1 MLGLTARASGKSYTV
16 THARPVDN
24 RSARQ
29 PTMRHRPARNGEK
42 NWPQPIVA
50 TFYFDA
56 AWQTSQTLRHL
67 MHASLADETL
77 GLLKP
82 PELLMQAM
90 ETMLN
95 SICPGF
101 PDDADSLDCF
111 QKRLQMHLSELTASE
126 LGQLQQLL
134 KASRF
139 DHVVIES
146 IIDDFM
152 MIEHGFANGPPH
164 CRQRT
169 LMFTNDLYYAIDE
182 AIDTASR
189 VEATLTPECRL
200 TPAQAQHTRD
210 LLATLSGQHA
220 RGSIT
225 LAGLAD
231 AANELARAT
240 GTSVKTDRAVAA
252 HPLPPASSVTWQ
264 GGQLMVDSHALA
276 VLTETKNGALG
287 ASLLRDLL
295 ELLLVHKLFG
305 PIADLMTLSAGQRA
319 LLQREIEQVLSRPPS
334 VTDSAISVRAAEVL
348 ARRSSFG
355 TMQIFPT
362 VGATLGHAWISPVLS
377 VVPDKSRK
385 GVEAGKRFMRSGLRL
400 EPTQCTVNEWDIRW
414 LSPHENNDMYPA
426 AHAWHLTVPAHR
438 LKLQQ
443 AAEQT
448 REEWQRKKLPYRFI
462 GTEPGMPATGCRA
475 TVWHASQHAM
485 DDDTRSLFEHFTL
498 GLPEPESPT
507 ELALRMAQFMR
518 WLDVLGSRSV
528 VKHGDL

>member
-1 MLGLTARASGKSYTV
+1 MLGLVKPHSSILMRAQTAQPRQGIARAP
-16 THARPVDN
+16 RM
-24 RSARQ
+24 RSS
-29 PTMRHRPARNGEK
+29 PRPAGAAPWHAK
-42 NWPQPIVA
+42 A
-50 TFYFDA
+50 TYYFDA

-67 MHASLADETL
+67 MHVSLNNEPL
-77 GLLKP
+77 GLHKP
-82 PELLMQAM
+82 PELLMQTVEA
-90 ETMLN
+90 MLN
-95 SICPGF
+95 SICPGL

-146 IIDDFM
+146 VIDDFM

-169 LMFTNDLYYAIDE
+169 LMFTKDLHYAIDE
-182 AIDTASR
+182 AIDTASGI
-189 VEATLTPECRL
+189 EATLPPEYRL
-200 TPAQAQHTRD
+200 TPTQAQQTRD
-210 LLATLSGQHA
+210 VLAALSSQHA
-220 RGSIT
+220 RGGIT

-240 GTSVKTDRAVAA
+240 GTSVKTERAVAT
-252 HPLPPASSVTWQ
+252 HTLPPASSVIWQ
-264 GGQLMVDSHALA
+264 AGQLMVDSRVLE
-276 VLTETKNGALG
+276 VLTETKNSALA

-295 ELLLVHKLFG
+295 EMLLVHKLLG
-305 PIADLMTLSAGQRA
+305 PMADLMTLSAGQRA
-319 LLQREIEQVLSRPPS
+319 LVQQEIEQVLSRPPS
-334 VTDSAISVRAAEVL
+334 VTGSAISIRAAEVL

-414 LSPHENNDMYPA
+414 LSPHENDDMYPA

-448 REEWQRKKLPYRFI
+448 REEWQRKKLPYRYI

-518 WLDVLGSRSV
+518 WLDVLSSRSV
-528 VKHGDL
+528 KKHGDL

>member
-29 PTMRHRPARNGEK
+29 PTMSHRPARNGEK
-42 NWPQPIVA
+42 NWPQPAVA
-50 TFYFDA
+50 TYYFDA

-67 MHASLADETL
+67 MHAILADEPL
-77 GLLKP
+77 GLHKP
-82 PELLMQAM
+82 PELLMQTMAS
-90 ETMLN
+90 MLN
-95 SICPGF
+95 SICPGL

-126 LGQLQQLL
+126 LSQLQQLL
-134 KASRF
+134 KAGPF
-139 DHVVIES
+139 DHVVVES

-169 LMFTNDLYYAIDE
+169 LMFPKGLYHALDE
-182 AIDTASR
+182 AIDTATR
-189 VEATLTPECRL
+189 VEATLPPECRL
-200 TPAQAQHTRD
+200 TPAQAQQTRD
-210 LLATLSGQHA
+210 LLATLHGQHA
-220 RGSIT
+220 HGGIT
-225 LAGLAD
+225 LAGLTD

-240 GTSVKTDRAVAA
+240 GTLVKTDMAVAA
-252 HPLPPASSVTWQ
+252 HPLLPASSMIWQ
-264 GGQLMVDSHALA
+264 AGQLMIESHTLA
-276 VLTETKNGALG
+276 VLTKTGNGALG

-305 PIADLMTLSAGQRA
+305 PMADLMTLSAGQRA
-319 LLQREIEQVLSRPPS
+319 LLQREIEQVLSRQPS
-334 VTDSAISVRAAEVL
+334 VTDSTISIRAAEVL

-385 GVEAGKRFMRSGLRL
+385 GIEAGKRFMRSGLRL
-400 EPTQCTVNEWDIRW
+400 EPTQCTINEWDIQF
-414 LSPHENNDMYPA
+414 LSPRENDDMYPA
-426 AHAWHLTVPAHR
+426 AHAWHLTVPAHW
-438 LKLQQ
+438 LKLQH

-475 TVWHASQHAM
+475 TVWHAAQRAM
-485 DDDTRSLFEHFTL
+485 DDDTRSLFEHFML
-498 GLPEPESPT
+498 GLSEPESPT
-507 ELALRMAQFMR
+507 ELALRMSQFMR
-518 WLDVLGSRSV
+518 WLDVLSSRSV

>member
-1 MLGLTARASGKSYTV
+1 MLGLVKTHSSILIRAQTAQPRQGIARAPRMRSSPRPTGAAPW
-16 THARPVDN
+16 HA
-24 RSARQ
+24 
-29 PTMRHRPARNGEK
+29 K
-42 NWPQPIVA
+42 A
-50 TFYFDA
+50 TYYFDA

-67 MHASLADETL
+67 MLASLTDEPL
-77 GLLKP
+77 GLHKP
-82 PELLMQAM
+82 PELLMQTM
-90 ETMLN
+90 EAMLN
-95 SICPGF
+95 SICPGL

-146 IIDDFM
+146 VIDDFM

-169 LMFTNDLYYAIDE
+169 LMFTKGLYHAIDE
-182 AIDTASR
+182 AIDTAFGI
-189 VEATLTPECRL
+189 EATLPPECRL

-210 LLATLSGQHA
+210 LLATLSDQHA
-220 RGSIT
+220 CGGIT

-231 AANELARAT
+231 AANELSRAT
-240 GTSVKTDRAVAA
+240 GTSVKTERALAA
-252 HPLPPASSVTWQ
+252 HTLPPASSVIWHA
-264 GGQLMVDSHALA
+264 GQLMVDSRVLE
-276 VLTETKNGALG
+276 VLTETKNSALG

-295 ELLLVHKLFG
+295 EMLLVRKLFG
-305 PIADLMTLSAGQRA
+305 PMADLMTLSAGQRA

-334 VTDSAISVRAAEVL
+334 VTGSAISIRAAEVL
-348 ARRSSFG
+348 ARRGGFG

-362 VGATLGHAWISPVLS
+362 VGATLGHAWIAPALS

-414 LSPHENNDMYPA
+414 LSPTENDDMYPA

-475 TVWHASQHAM
+475 TVWHATQGAM
-485 DDDTRSLFEHFTL
+485 DDDTRSLFKHFTL
-498 GLPEPESPT
+498 GLPDPESPT
-507 ELALRMAQFMR
+507 ELALQMAQFMR

-528 VKHGDL
+528 KKHSDL

>member
-1 MLGLTARASGKSYTV
+1 M
-16 THARPVDN
+16 
-24 RSARQ
+24 RSS
-29 PTMRHRPARNGEK
+29 PRPAGAAPWHAK
-42 NWPQPIVA
+42 A
-50 TFYFDA
+50 TYYFDA

-67 MHASLADETL
+67 MHASLNNEPL
-77 GLLKP
+77 GLHKP
-82 PELLMQAM
+82 PELLMQTM
-90 ETMLN
+90 EAMLN
-95 SICPGF
+95 SICPGL

-146 IIDDFM
+146 VIDDFM

-169 LMFTNDLYYAIDE
+169 LMFTKDLHYAIDE
-182 AIDTASR
+182 AIDTASGI
-189 VEATLTPECRL
+189 EATLPPEYRL
-200 TPAQAQHTRD
+200 TPTQAQQTRD
-210 LLATLSGQHA
+210 VLAALSSQHA
-220 RGSIT
+220 RGGIT

-240 GTSVKTDRAVAA
+240 GTSVKTERAVAT
-252 HPLPPASSVTWQ
+252 HTLPPASSVIWQ
-264 GGQLMVDSHALA
+264 AGQLMVDSRVLE
-276 VLTETKNGALG
+276 VLTETKNSALA

-295 ELLLVHKLFG
+295 EMLLVHKLLG
-305 PIADLMTLSAGQRA
+305 PMADLMTLSAGQRA
-319 LLQREIEQVLSRPPS
+319 LVQQEIEQVLSRPPS
-334 VTDSAISVRAAEVL
+334 VTGSAISIRAAEVL

-362 VGATLGHAWISPVLS
+362 VGAMLGHAWISPVLS

-414 LSPHENNDMYPA
+414 LSPSEHNDMYPA

-443 AAEQT
+443 AADQT

-475 TVWHASQHAM
+475 TVWHATQGAM
-485 DDDTRSLFEHFTL
+485 DDDTRSVFEHFTL

-528 VKHGDL
+528 KKHGDL

>member
-29 PTMRHRPARNGEK
+29 PTMSHRPARNGAK
-42 NWPQPIVA
+42 NWPQPMVA
-50 TFYFDA
+50 TYYFDA

-67 MHASLADETL
+67 MHASLNNEPL
-77 GLLKP
+77 GLHKP
-82 PELLMQAM
+82 PELLMQTM
-90 ETMLN
+90 EAMLN
-95 SICPGF
+95 SICPGL

-146 IIDDFM
+146 VIDDFM

-169 LMFTNDLYYAIDE
+169 LMFTKDLHYAIDE
-182 AIDTASR
+182 AIDTASGI
-189 VEATLTPECRL
+189 EATLPPEYRL
-200 TPAQAQHTRD
+200 TPTQAQQTRD
-210 LLATLSGQHA
+210 VLAALSSQHA
-220 RGSIT
+220 RGGIT

-240 GTSVKTDRAVAA
+240 GTSVKTERAVAT
-252 HPLPPASSVTWQ
+252 HTLPPASSVIWQ
-264 GGQLMVDSHALA
+264 AGQLMVDSRVLE
-276 VLTETKNGALG
+276 VLTETKNSALA

-295 ELLLVHKLFG
+295 EMLLVHKLLG
-305 PIADLMTLSAGQRA
+305 PMADLMTLSAGQRA
-319 LLQREIEQVLSRPPS
+319 LVQQEIEQVLSRPPS
-334 VTDSAISVRAAEVL
+334 VTGSAISIRAAEVL

-385 GVEAGKRFMRSGLRL
+385 GVEA
-400 EPTQCTVNEWDIRW
+400 
-414 LSPHENNDMYPA
+414 
-426 AHAWHLTVPAHR
+426 
-438 LKLQQ
+438 
-443 AAEQT
+443 
-448 REEWQRKKLPYRFI
+448 
-462 GTEPGMPATGCRA
+462 GMPATGCRA

-528 VKHGDL
+528 KKHGDL

>member
-1 MLGLTARASGKSYTV
+1 MLGLVKTHSSILIRAQTAQPRQGIARAP
-16 THARPVDN
+16 RM
-24 RSARQ
+24 RSS
-29 PTMRHRPARNGEK
+29 PRPAGAAPWHAK
-42 NWPQPIVA
+42 A
-50 TFYFDA
+50 TYYFDA

-67 MHASLADETL
+67 MHASLTDEPL
-77 GLLKP
+77 GLHKP
-82 PELLMQAM
+82 PELLMQTM
-90 ETMLN
+90 EAMLN
-95 SICPGF
+95 SICPGL

-146 IIDDFM
+146 VIDDFM

-169 LMFTNDLYYAIDE
+169 LMFTKDLYYAIDE

-189 VEATLTPECRL
+189 VEATLPPECRL

-210 LLATLSGQHA
+210 LLATLSDQHA
-220 RGSIT
+220 CGGIT

-231 AANELARAT
+231 AANELSRAT
-240 GTSVKTDRAVAA
+240 GTSVKTERALAA
-252 HPLPPASSVTWQ
+252 NTLPPASSVIWQ
-264 GGQLMVDSHALA
+264 AGQLVVDSRVLT
-276 VLTETKNGALG
+276 VLTETKNSALA

-295 ELLLVHKLFG
+295 EMLLVRKLFG
-305 PIADLMTLSAGQRA
+305 PMADLMTLSAGQRA

-334 VTDSAISVRAAEVL
+334 VTGSAISIRAAEVL

-414 LSPHENNDMYPA
+414 LSPSENDDMYPA

-443 AAEQT
+443 AADQT

-475 TVWHASQHAM
+475 TVWHAAQCAM

-528 VKHGDL
+528 KKHGDL

>member
-1 MLGLTARASGKSYTV
+1 MLGLVKTHSSILIRAQTAQPRQGIARAPRMRSSPRPTGAAPW
-16 THARPVDN
+16 HA
-24 RSARQ
+24 
-29 PTMRHRPARNGEK
+29 K
-42 NWPQPIVA
+42 A
-50 TFYFDA
+50 TYYFDA

-67 MHASLADETL
+67 MHASLTDEPL
-77 GLLKP
+77 GLHKP
-82 PELLMQAM
+82 PELLMQTM
-90 ETMLN
+90 EAMLN
-95 SICPGF
+95 SICPGL

-146 IIDDFM
+146 VIDDFM

-169 LMFTNDLYYAIDE
+169 LMFTKDLHYAIDE
-182 AIDTASR
+182 AIDTASGI
-189 VEATLTPECRL
+189 EATLPPEYRL
-200 TPAQAQHTRD
+200 TPTQAQQTRD
-210 LLATLSGQHA
+210 VLAALSSQHA
-220 RGSIT
+220 RGGIT

-240 GTSVKTDRAVAA
+240 GTAVKIDMAVAA
-252 HPLPPASSVTWQ
+252 HPLPPASSVTCQ
-264 GGQLMVDSHALA
+264 GGQLMVESHALE

-334 VTDSAISVRAAEVL
+334 VNDSTISIRAAEVL

-385 GVEAGKRFMRSGLRL
+385 GIESGKRFMRSGLRL
-400 EPTQCTVNEWDIRW
+400 EPTQCTINEWNIQFLAHVKTTTCIR
-414 LSPHENNDMYPA
+414 P
-426 AHAWHLTVPAHR
+426 LT
-438 LKLQQ
+438 
-443 AAEQT
+443 
-448 REEWQRKKLPYRFI
+448 
-462 GTEPGMPATGCRA
+462 
-475 TVWHASQHAM
+475 
-485 DDDTRSLFEHFTL
+485 
-498 GLPEPESPT
+498 
-507 ELALRMAQFMR
+507 
-518 WLDVLGSRSV
+518 
-528 VKHGDL
+528 HGI

>member
-1 MLGLTARASGKSYTV
+1 MLGLVKPRSSRLIRAQTAQPRQVIT
-16 THARPVDN
+16 RPPRM
-24 RSARQ
+24 RSAR
-29 PTMRHRPARNGEK
+29 RPAGAASWHAK
-42 NWPQPIVA
+42 A
-50 TFYFDA
+50 TYYFDA

-67 MHASLADETL
+67 MHASLADEPL
-77 GLLKP
+77 GLHKP
-82 PELLMQAM
+82 PELLMQTM
-90 ETMLN
+90 ESMLN
-95 SICPGF
+95 SICPGL

-139 DHVVIES
+139 DHVVAES
-146 IIDDFM
+146 VIDDAM
-152 MIEHGFANGPPH
+152 LIEHGFANGPPH

-169 LMFTNDLYYAIDE
+169 LMFTNGLYHAIDE
-182 AIDTASR
+182 AIDTATR
-189 VEATLTPECRL
+189 VEATLPPECRL
-200 TPAQAQHTRD
+200 TPAQAQQTRD

-220 RGSIT
+220 RGGIT

-231 AANELARAT
+231 AANALARGT
-240 GTSVKTDRAVAA
+240 GISVKTDMAVAA
-252 HPLPPASSVTWQ
+252 HPLLPASCVTWQ
-264 GGQLMVDSHALA
+264 AGQLMVESHTLA
-276 VLTETKNGALG
+276 VLSKTGNGALG

-295 ELLLVHKLFG
+295 ELFLLHKLFG
-305 PIADLMTLSAGQRA
+305 QTADLMTLSAGQRV
-319 LLQREIEQVLSRPPS
+319 LLQREIEQVLSRQPS
-334 VTDSAISVRAAEVL
+334 VTGRAISVQAAEVL

-400 EPTQCTVNEWDIRW
+400 EPTQCTINEWDIRF
-414 LSPHENNDMYPA
+414 LNPRENDDMYPA
-426 AHAWHLTVPAHR
+426 AHAWHLTVPAHS

-443 AAEQT
+443 AAEQI

-462 GTEPGMPATGCRA
+462 DTEPDMPATGCRA
-475 TVWHASQHAM
+475 TVWHAAQRAM
-485 DDDTRSLFEHFTL
+485 DNDTRSLFEHFTL

-507 ELALRMAQFMR
+507 ELALRMSQFIR
-518 WLDVLGSRSV
+518 WLDVLGSQSV
-528 VKHGDL
+528 KNYSDL